1 MKIGIAN
8 DHHGVLIKQEL
19 TKYLEN
25 LGYTVVN
32 YGTDLDDMVDYP
44 DYAFKVGEAVR
55 DKVINYGI
63 LICNTG
69 IGMSI
74 AANKVKNVR
83 CAKVNNVYEAK
94 MTRRDNDANM
104 IAISS
109 RLDIELIKEIL
120 NTFFKSKTT
129 YILVKYI
136 FIYIYTH
143 TTTTYIHLFS
153 CILL

>member
-104 IAISS
+104 IALSS
-109 RLDIELIKEIL
+109 RLDMELIKEIL
-120 NTFFKSKTT
+120 NTFFKTEYVNLERYERRLDKINN
-129 YILVKYI
+129 YEY
-136 FIYIYTH
+136 
-143 TTTTYIHLFS
+143 
-153 CILL
+153 

>member
-8 DHHGVLIKQEL
+8 DHHGVSLKQEL
-19 TKYLEN
+19 TRYLEN

-32 YGTDLDDMVDYP
+32 YGTDEETMVDYP
-44 DYAFKVGEAVR
+44 DYAFKVGEDVR
-55 DKVINYGI
+55 DKNIEYGI

-83 CAKVNNVYEAK
+83 CAKVNNIYDAE

-120 NTFFKSKTT
+120 NTFFKTEYANIERYNRRIDKINN
-129 YILVKYI
+129 YEY
-136 FIYIYTH
+136 
-143 TTTTYIHLFS
+143 
-153 CILL
+153 

>member
-8 DHHGVLIKQEL
+8 DHHGVILKQEL

-32 YGTDLDDMVDYP
+32 YGTDCDDMVDYP
-44 DYAFKVGEAVR
+44 DYAFKVGEAIR
-55 DKVINYGI
+55 DKDINYGV

-83 CAKVNNVYEAK
+83 CAKVSNVYEAR

-104 IAISS
+104 IAISGK
-109 RLDIELIKEIL
+109 LNIELIKEIL
-120 NTFFKSKTT
+120 NTFLKTD
-129 YILVKYI
+129 YANIERYKRRIDKINNYE
-136 FIYIYTH
+136 
-143 TTTTYIHLFS
+143 
-153 CILL
+153 C